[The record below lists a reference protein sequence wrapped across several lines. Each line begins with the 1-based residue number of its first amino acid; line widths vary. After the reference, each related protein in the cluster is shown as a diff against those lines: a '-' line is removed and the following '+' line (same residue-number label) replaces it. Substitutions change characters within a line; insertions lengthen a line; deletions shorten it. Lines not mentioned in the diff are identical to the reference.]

1 MHHVFWYLSGFQFYH
16 TRKFFLACCKMK
28 LHNMIFS
35 NIAYENYTFIT
46 QFSEENKGL
55 HH

>member
-1 MHHVFWYLSGFQFYH
+1 MHHVFWYYPVFNFTIRGS
-16 TRKFFLACCKMK
+16 FFLACCKMK

-46 QFSEENKGL
+46 QFSEENRRL